1 MLHREHHSSVLL
13 LRLAHGKASA
23 LDIELLEALEKELDI
38 ARDAGAVVLTG
49 VGGIFSAGV
58 DLYRVVDG
66 GEAYAKA
73 FFPLLVRVLRKL
85 FMLAAPLVVAC
96 NGHAIAGGA
105 IFLAAGDRRLMADGR
120 GRVGVPELLVGVP
133 FPALALEIVR
143 FALGPRAQYL
153 AYTGTTLLANEEK
166 ELGLVDEVVSAEEL
180 ENVALK
186 AAQQLAAIPR
196 EAFRLAKMQLR
207 QPFLDAA
214 ERQTDADAAA
224 MKLWCDAQTHAHIR
238 EYLAKTIKK

>member
-1 MLHREHHSSVLL
+1 MVVRQQLRAKFPPHMLHREHHSSVLL

-153 AYTGTTLLANEEK
+153 AYTGTTLLANEANI
-166 ELGLVDEVVSAEEL
+166 G
-180 ENVALK
+180 
-186 AAQQLAAIPR
+186 R
-196 EAFRLAKMQLR
+196 
-207 QPFLDAA
+207 
-214 ERQTDADAAA
+214 AAA
-224 MKLWCDAQTHAHIR
+224 SYWLNGGNPRISSIVRSMLTVLYCV
-238 EYLAKTIKK
+238 